1 MSYTPEIIRD
11 LRLRLFDEALAEHR
25 TETGNPSAPRSGV
38 SMALVEQRLQTLIM
52 AGIGDPSNTERKTS
66 PEMAELAT
74 AWMKVDVDDLRDMN
88 EATAVKTKLVIRSL
102 AASVLSQA

>member
-1 MSYTPEIIRD
+1 VTYTIEIIRD
-11 LRLRLFDEALAEHR
+11 LRQQIAEELLAEEKER
-25 TETGNPSAPRSGV
+25 MGNENLTLGYLSYSA
-38 SMALVEQRLQTLIM
+38 VEDRLQTLIM
-52 AGIGDPSNTERKTS
+52 AGIGDPANTERKTS

-74 AWMKVDVDDLRDMN
+74 AWMKVEVDDLRDMN

>member
-1 MSYTPEIIRD
+1 MTYTIEIIDD
-11 LRLRLFDEALAEHR
+11 LRLRLFNEALAEHR

-38 SMALVEQRLQTLIM
+38 SLALVEQRLQTLIM

-66 PEMAELAT
+66 PEMAALAAKYIDWQGST
-74 AWMKVDVDDLRDMN
+74 TDIYSAAGYAADV
-88 EATAVKTKLVIRSL
+88 RSL

>member
-1 MSYTPEIIRD
+1 MTYTIEIIDD
-11 LRLRLFDEALAEHR
+11 LRLRLFNEALAEHR

-38 SMALVEQRLQTLIM
+38 SLALVEKRLQTLIM

-66 PEMAELAT
+66 PEMAKLAT
-74 AWMKVDVDDLRDMN
+74 KYINWQGSGTDIYSSEEYAADV
-88 EATAVKTKLVIRSL
+88 RSL

>member
-38 SMALVEQRLQTLIM
+38 SLALVEQRLQTLIM

-66 PEMAELAT
+66 PEMAALASRY
-74 AWMKVDVDDLRDMN
+74 MEHEDDN
-88 EATAVKTKLVIRSL
+88 VRSL